1 MPDLDKEPLA
11 QTLNSLI
18 QQYDEW
24 IEMANRPETL
34 SAIKAEEI
42 AFGQVMT
49 RAQVLTDYLRR
60 KQPALKVV
68 SNG

>member
-1 MPDLDKEPLA
+1 MPDLEKEPLA

-18 QQYDEW
+18 QQYDDW
-24 IEMANRPETL
+24 IEMANRPETFA
-34 SAIKAEEI
+34 AIKAEEI
-42 AFGQVMT
+42 ALGQITT

-60 KQPALKVV
+60 RQPALKVV